1 MIVTIL
7 HNPGSSSAR
16 NLQRSLL
23 AAGINA
29 TRAIATS
36 VRHCRGE
43 RDVINLG
50 VSAEPTRFRQRS
62 IIMSNSLAG
71 VARCQH
77 KFDTF
82 LALMGARVPTLQF
95 IGRIYAGQT
104 LLPRN
109 PVVPWLEEDGKV
121 VVRHTATGHSG
132 AGIQIFR
139 QQQLAQGEAIPN
151 APLYT
156 RYFRKQAE
164 YRVHVAFGKVI
175 LVQQKKK
182 RNGFADLEAP
192 NKELVRTH
200 GNGWVFAINDL
211 ASTERGYDEELK
223 ALAIDAA
230 NAVGCNHCAVDVLVN
245 HDTHQMAVCEIN
257 SCPALEA
264 GSTLEAYTNAF
275 REWLS

>member
-36 VRHCRGE
+36 VRHCRSE
-43 RDVINLG
+43 RRVINLG
-50 VSAEPTRFRQRS
+50 VSAEPTRFRQRR
-62 IIMSNSLAG
+62 ITMSNSSAG
-71 VARCQH
+71 VANCCN
-77 KFDTF
+77 KIATF
-82 LALMGARVPTLQF
+82 NALLASGVPHLAYTLRNEEAARWCV
-95 IGRIYAGQT
+95 
-104 LLPRN
+104 
-109 PVVPWLEEDGKV
+109 EDGKV
-121 VVRHTATGHSG
+121 VVRHTVTGHSG
-132 AGIQIFR
+132 AGLEIVR
-139 QQQLAQGEAIPN
+139 QQPVPR

-182 RNGFADLEAP
+182 CNGFADLEAP

-200 GNGWVFAINDL
+200 GNGWVFSINDL

-264 GSTLEAYTNAF
+264 DSALEAYTNAF